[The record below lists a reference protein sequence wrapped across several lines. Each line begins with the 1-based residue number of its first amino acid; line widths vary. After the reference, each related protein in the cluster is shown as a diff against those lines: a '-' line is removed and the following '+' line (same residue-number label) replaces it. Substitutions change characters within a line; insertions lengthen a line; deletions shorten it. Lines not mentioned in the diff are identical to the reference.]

1 MLRMSQ
7 FDYPLA
13 TRALQ
18 QQHKGKPMRRI
29 QSIKQ
34 RSLSRNT
41 MIVLAAVMLTAAAAT
56 DALAAGRGGGGGG
69 GARSGH
75 MGRGVGGPWLNNV
88 PSLPA
93 PIFNPSTPYTVPQLR
108 ETPVSP
114 ASPGSVFGNG

>member
-1 MLRMSQ
+1 
-7 FDYPLA
+7 
-13 TRALQ
+13 
-18 QQHKGKPMRRI
+18 MRRI

-41 MIVLAAVMLTAAAAT
+41 MIVLAAVVLTAAAAT

-69 GARSGH
+69 GARGGH

-88 PSLPA
+88 PSLP
-93 PIFNPSTPYTVPQLR
+93 PPTFNPSTPYTVPQSR

>member
-7 FDYPLA
+7 FDHPLA
-13 TRALQ
+13 TQALQ
-18 QQHKGKPMRRI
+18 QQHKGKPMRPI

-41 MIVLAAVMLTAAAAT
+41 VIVLAAVMLTAAAAT
-56 DALAAGRGGGGGG
+56 DVLAAGRGGGGG
-69 GARSGH
+69 ARGGH

-93 PIFNPSTPYTVPQLR
+93 PIFNQSTPYTVPQLR